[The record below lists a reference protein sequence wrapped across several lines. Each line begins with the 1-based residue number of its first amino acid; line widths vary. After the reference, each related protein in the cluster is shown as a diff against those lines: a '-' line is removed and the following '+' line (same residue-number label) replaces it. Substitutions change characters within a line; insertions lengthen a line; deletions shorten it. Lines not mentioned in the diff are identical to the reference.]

1 MSFFMSFFGFV
12 CVFCVFCLCFLCF
25 FFCVFFYIFFFC
37 ARVRAQLTEADQ
49 ELYANFPLVVS
60 ERWQQE
66 IAETVFDAV
75 NQETDKL
82 EQKRRPKAR
91 IDDHDDNCKATLGCL
106 AVLQ

>member
-1 MSFFMSFFGFV
+1 MSSSDAETDIK
-12 CVFCVFCLCFLCF
+12 LNIIIIIY
-25 FFCVFFYIFFFC
+25 YI
-37 ARVRAQLTEADQ
+37 VTQLTESDQ

-82 EQKRRPKAR
+82 ELKRRPKTR
-91 IDDHDDNCKATLGCL
+91 IDDSDDNCER
-106 AVLQ
+106 